1 MLQDF
6 FIKRI
11 HVIKVRNIK
20 NLDIT
25 LSETARKHLILTG
38 KNGSGKTSLLEA
50 MKELLEKGIMFG
62 KQGLDLKLSQTTN
75 VQKTG
80 IILEP
85 DLKLGDLAKV
95 AVAYISARGFRVP
108 DITPPKALESI
119 DISVKPSINIP
130 MVKEIYKY
138 MNNLKLQAAY
148 PRSTLEKEN
157 IEKWFSNFESIL
169 KEVYQR
175 DDLQVLYNASSHDF
189 IISIPD
195 LEPFALNKMSDG
207 FAAYI
212 NIFMELLLRLDDGN
226 SNVNFA
232 SPGIILID
240 EIETH
245 LHVELQKRALP
256 FLTKMF
262 PNVQFIVATH
272 SPFVITSVDN
282 AVVFDLEKAAELQ
295 ALEQDTDGARLD
307 SSDSPLTSYSYED
320 IVEGFYD
327 ISGYSATFERE
338 FSRYRQLCQSPHL
351 TDEENDERIK
361 LKIKM
366 NLIPASAK
374 TLRYQVLQFEKEA
387 QANGWN

>member
-50 MKELLEKGIMFG
+50 MKELLDTGVRHG
-62 KQGLDLKLSQTTN
+62 KNGGTFRLSQA
-75 VQKTG
+75 QDMLKTG
-80 IILEP
+80 VMLEP
-85 DLKLGDLAKV
+85 DLKVSDLAKV
-95 AVAYISARGFRVP
+95 TIAYISARGFRVP

-338 FSRYRQLCQSPHL
+338 FSRYRHLCQSPHL